1 MLYNFKK
8 VNLLLNSK
16 EKKKIIFFIPLT
28 LLLVFLETLS
38 IGLIIPIISYLL
50 ENKSFINYDFL
61 NPLIKSIPR
70 NDLIIYLLIGVII
83 VYLVKNLYVI
93 FYNWSRMLLANSIQL
108 RISSQLLEVYFKA
121 LYSEIFDRNS
131 SELLRN
137 IQTESAKL
145 RNIISHIIILFSEIL
160 IIFGIVILLSYINF
174 IIIMIALSTVTLLFF
189 FYYLII
195 QNTVKE
201 LGYENQKITKKFV
214 QSILEKI
221 SSLKI
226 IRIFLKENFFL
237 NEFEKDMKKFQT
249 NNLKLSI
256 INLLPKV
263 WIEFFGVTF
272 LCVTFI
278 ILINKSIDMNDIL
291 ALLSL
296 IGVVLIRL
304 IPSINRIAT
313 SLQALK
319 YTTATFERVSHDLSI
334 KINTRNDD
342 KDNKIK
348 FTDNIKMRNI
358 NFSFK
363 RYKKNIFKELNFEIK
378 KNSLICIKGKS
389 GSGKSTFANLFAGL
403 YQPDQGEFIVDGKIV
418 RTSSLDWIS
427 KVGYVTQDTYLI
439 DDSIRKN
446 IAFGVEDSQI
456 DEKKI
461 NEIIELVQL
470 KELIKSLPDNINTIV
485 GERGSTLSMGQI
497 QRIGIARAL
506 YRNTDILLLD
516 EITSS
521 LDQIN
526 TEKIYQ
532 LIEKMKTL
540 KTIIVITHEL
550 SNDLIFDQIYDLK
563 NNTFQKIS

>member
-160 IIFGIVILLSYINF
+160 IIFGIVILLSFKNF

-550 SNDLIFDQIYDLK
+550 SNDSIFDQIYDLK

>member
-1 MLYNFKK
+1 MLDNFKK
-8 VNLLLNSK
+8 VNLLLNNK
-16 EKKKIIFFIPLT
+16 EKKKIILFIPLT
-28 LLLVFLETLS
+28 LFLVFLETLS

-61 NPLIKSIPR
+61 DPFIKSIPR

-137 IQTESAKL
+137 IQTETAKL
-145 RNIISHIIILFSEIL
+145 RNIINHIIILFSEML
-160 IIFGIVILLSYINF
+160 IILGIVILLSYVNF
-174 IIIMIALSTVTLLFF
+174 KIIMVALSAVTLFF
-189 FYYLII
+189 LLYYLII

-256 INLLPKV
+256 INLLPKI

-278 ILINKSIDMNDIL
+278 ILISISININDIL
-291 ALLSL
+291 TLLSL

-313 SLQALK
+313 SFQALK
-319 YTTATFERVSHDLSI
+319 YTTATFERVSYDLSI

-342 KDNKIK
+342 EDNKIQFK
-348 FTDNIKMRNI
+348 DNIKIRNI
-358 NFSFK
+358 NFSFRK
-363 RYKKNIFKELNFEIK
+363 YKKNIFKDLNVEIK
-378 KNSLICIKGKS
+378 KNNLICVRGES
-389 GSGKSTFANLFAGL
+389 GSGKSTFANIFTGL
-403 YQPDQGEFIVDGKIV
+403 YQPDQGEFIVDDKIV
-418 RTSSLDWIS
+418 KTSSLGWTS

-439 DDSIRKN
+439 DDTIKRN
-446 IAFGVEDSQI
+446 IAFGVKDSQI

-470 KELIKSLPDNINTIV
+470 KELIESLPKNINTTV
-485 GERGSTLSMGQI
+485 GERGAILSMGQI

-526 TEKIYQ
+526 TNKIYK
-532 LIEKMKTL
+532 LIKKMKSL

-550 SNDLIFDQIYDLK
+550 SNDEIFDQIYEVK
-563 NNTFQKIS
+563 NKTLQKIL

>member
-1 MLYNFKK
+1 MLNNFKK
-8 VNLLLNSK
+8 INLLLNNK

-50 ENKSFINYDFL
+50 ENKNFINYDFL
-61 NPLIKSIPR
+61 NPFIESIPR
-70 NDLIIYLLIGVII
+70 TNLIIYLLISLIV
-83 VYLVKNLYVI
+83 VYLVKNLYII

-121 LYSEIFDRNS
+121 SYLEIFDRNS

-137 IQTESAKL
+137 IQTETAKL
-145 RNIISHIIILFSEIL
+145 RNIINHTIILFSEIL
-160 IIFGIVILLSYINF
+160 VILGIVILLSFINF
-174 IIIMIALSTVTLLFF
+174 KIIMIVLSTAVIIFF
-189 FYYLII
+189 IYYLII
-195 QNTVKE
+195 QNIVKE
-201 LGYENQKITKKFV
+201 LGYENQKITKKFI

-221 SSLKI
+221 YSLKI

-550 SNDLIFDQIYDLK
+550 SNDSIFDQIYDLK

>member
-1 MLYNFKK
+1 MLDNFKK
-8 VNLLLNSK
+8 VNLLLNNK
-16 EKKKIIFFIPLT
+16 EKKKIILFIPLT
-28 LLLVFLETLS
+28 LFLVFLETLT

-61 NPLIKSIPR
+61 DPFIKSIPR

-83 VYLVKNLYVI
+83 VYFVKNLYVI

-121 LYSEIFDRNS
+121 MYSEIYDRNS

-145 RNIISHIIILFSEIL
+145 RNIINHIIILFSEVLVIL
-160 IIFGIVILLSYINF
+160 GIVLLLSYINF
-174 IIIMIALSTVTLLFF
+174 IIIMIVLSTVTLLFF

-195 QNTVKE
+195 QNTVKK
-201 LGYENQKITKKFV
+201 LGYENQKITKKFI

-221 SSLKI
+221 FGLKI
-226 IRIFLKENFFL
+226 IRTFLKENFFL
-237 NEFEKDMKKFQT
+237 NEFENDMKKFQT

-256 INLLPKV
+256 INLLPKI

-278 ILINKSIDMNDIL
+278 ILINKSTDINHIL

-296 IGVVLIRL
+296 IGVVFIRL
-304 IPSINRIAT
+304 LPSINRIGS

-334 KINTRNDD
+334 KINTHNDGQ
-342 KDNKIK
+342 DNKIE
-348 FTDNIKMRNI
+348 FTNNIKMRNI

-363 RYKKNIFKELNFEIK
+363 KYKKNIFKELNFEIK

-403 YQPDQGEFIVDGKIV
+403 YQPDRGEFIVDGKIV
-418 RTSSLDWIS
+418 KTSSLGWIS
-427 KVGYVTQDTYLI
+427 KIGYVTQDTYLL
-439 DDSIRKN
+439 DDSIKKN

-470 KELIKSLPDNINTIV
+470 KELIESLPSNINTIV

-526 TEKIYQ
+526 TDKIYH
-532 LIEKMKTL
+532 LIKKMKTL

-550 SNDLIFDQIYDLK
+550 SNDSIFDQIYDLK

>member
-1 MLYNFKK
+1 MLDNFKK
-8 VNLLLNSK
+8 INLLLNNK

-28 LLLVFLETLS
+28 LFLVFLETLS

-61 NPLIKSIPR
+61 DPFIKSIPG
-70 NDLIIYLLIGVII
+70 NDLIIYLLIGAII
-83 VYLVKNLYVI
+83 VYLVKSLYVI

-121 LYSEIFDRNS
+121 LYLEIFDRNS

-137 IQTESAKL
+137 IQAETAKL
-145 RNIISHIIILFSEIL
+145 RNIINYIIILFSEML
-160 IIFGIVILLSYINF
+160 IILGIVILLSFVNF
-174 IIIMIALSTVTLLFF
+174 KIVMIALSVVTLFF
-189 FYYLII
+189 FLYYLII

-201 LGYENQKITKKFV
+201 LGYENQKVTKKFV

-221 SSLKI
+221 SSLEI

-256 INLLPKV
+256 INLLPKIC
-263 WIEFFGVTF
+263 IEFFGVTF

-278 ILINKSIDMNDIL
+278 ILISISIDINDIL
-291 ALLSL
+291 TLLSL
-296 IGVVLIRL
+296 IGVVFIRL
-304 IPSINRIAT
+304 LPSINRIGS

-319 YTTATFERVSHDLSI
+319 YTTATLERVSYDLSI

-342 KDNKIK
+342 EDNKIQFK
-348 FTDNIKMRNI
+348 DNIKIRNI
-358 NFSFK
+358 NFSFRK
-363 RYKKNIFKELNFEIK
+363 YKKNIFKDLNFEIK
-378 KNSLICIKGKS
+378 KNNLICIRGES
-389 GSGKSTFANLFAGL
+389 GSGKSTFANIFTGL
-403 YQPDQGEFIVDGKIV
+403 YQPDQGEFIVDDKV
-418 RTSSLDWIS
+418 VKTSSLGWTS

-439 DDSIRKN
+439 DDTIKRN
-446 IAFGVEDSQI
+446 IAFGVKDSQI

-470 KELIKSLPDNINTIV
+470 KKLIESLPKNINTIV
-485 GERGSTLSMGQI
+485 GERGAILSMGQI

-526 TEKIYQ
+526 TNKIYK
-532 LIEKMKTL
+532 LIKKMKSL

-550 SNDLIFDQIYDLK
+550 SNHEIFDQIYEVK
-563 NNTFQKIS
+563 NKTLQKIL

>member
-550 SNDLIFDQIYDLK
+550 SNDSIFDQIYDLK

>member
-272 LCVTFI
+272 LSVTFI

-550 SNDLIFDQIYDLK
+550 SNDSIFDQIYDLK

>member
-1 MLYNFKK
+1 MLDNLKK
-8 VNLLLNSK
+8 LKLLLNNN
-16 EKKKIIFFIPLT
+16 EKKKIILFIPLT
-28 LLLVFLETLS
+28 LLLVFLETIS

-50 ENKSFINYDFL
+50 ENKNFVNYDFL
-61 NPLIKSIPR
+61 NPFIESIPR
-70 NDLIIYLLIGVII
+70 TDLIIYLLISLIV
-83 VYLVKNLYVI
+83 VYLVKNLYII
-93 FYNWSRMLLANSIQL
+93 FYNWTRMLLANSIQL

-145 RNIISHIIILFSEIL
+145 RNIINHAIILFSEIL
-160 IIFGIVILLSYINF
+160 IILGIVILLSYINF
-174 IIIMIALSTVTLLFF
+174 KIIMIALSTVTLLFSL
-189 FYYLII
+189 YYLII

-256 INLLPKV
+256 INLLPKI

-272 LCVTFI
+272 LCMTFI
-278 ILINKSIDMNDIL
+278 ILINISIDINDIL
-291 ALLSL
+291 TLLSL

-304 IPSINRIAT
+304 IPSISRITT
-313 SLQALK
+313 SLQSLK
-319 YTTATFERVSHDLSI
+319 YTTATFERVSYDLSI

-342 KDNKIK
+342 QDNKIE
-348 FTDNIKMRNI
+348 FTNNIKLRNI

-363 RYKKNIFKELNFEIK
+363 KYKKNILKDLNFEIK
-378 KNSLICIKGKS
+378 KNNLICIRGES
-389 GSGKSTFANLFAGL
+389 GSGKSTFANMFAGL
-403 YQPDQGEFIVDGKIV
+403 YQPDQGEFIVDDKIV
-418 RTSSLDWIS
+418 KTSSLGWIS

-439 DDSIRKN
+439 DDTIKRN

-470 KELIKSLPDNINTIV
+470 KELIESLPSNIDTTV
-485 GERGSTLSMGQI
+485 GERGSILSMGQI

-506 YRNTDILLLD
+506 YRNTDILLFD

-526 TEKIYQ
+526 TNKIYK
-532 LIEKMKTL
+532 LIKKMKSL

-550 SNDLIFDQIYDLK
+550 SNDEIFDQIYELK
-563 NNTFQKIS
+563 NKTLQKIL